1 MSLTDPAQ
9 RSPSVSPYPV
19 GVTPTGAPRLAAA
32 PGPAPEARPGRL
44 HGLLYRMPRRSL
56 RDRALELVRFGSVG
70 TVAFVVDL
78 GTYNLLRF
86 GPVDLLHG
94 KPLTARIIAVV
105 LATLVSWLGSRH
117 WTFAGQRTH
126 RRGRELLLFSAIN
139 VVGSAITV
147 GALGF
152 SHYVLGQSGP
162 FSDNVANVIGIV
174 LGTVV
179 RYVGYK
185 LFVFTGSAGLPVA
198 LAEVGHEVRGG
209 DEPLAGPAS
218 PAPLPHPRATGD

>member
-1 MSLTDPAQ
+1 M
-9 RSPSVSPYPV
+9 
-19 GVTPTGAPRLAAA
+19 
-32 PGPAPEARPGRL
+32 
-44 HGLLYRMPRRSL
+44 LYRMPRTSL
-56 RDRALELVRFGSVG
+56 RDRGLELLRFGSVG

-78 GTYNLLRF
+78 GVYNLLRF

-126 RRGRELLLFSAIN
+126 RKGRELLLFSAIN
-139 VVGSAITV
+139 VVGIGFTV
-147 GALGF
+147 GALWF

-162 FSDNVANVIGIV
+162 FADNVANVIGIV
-174 LGTVV
+174 LGTIV

-185 LFVFTGSAGLPVA
+185 MFVFTGSAGRPVA
-198 LAEVGHEVRGG
+198 LAEVGHEARGVEG
-209 DEPLAGPAS
+209 EPAAH
-218 PAPLPHPRATGD
+218 APLGSVPHPRETRDAEPR